1 MYAEGKREGGK
12 IIIVLVLVLVL
23 VLKKKSLSLPEENNP

>member
-23 VLKKKSLSLPEENNP
+23 KKKSLSLPEENNP